1 MSTGKLLSQHAALG
15 HIDTTLVTANTRK
28 ADRTEQGEDFVR
40 SEEKSGAIRP
50 YYDRITIKVFEAL
63 TKANCEVVPEWT
75 TPVGATDEEVVK
87 NLSSV
92 IPDVLLAPFH
102 IIQTDGEQ
110 AVSGLSALGCLQDRY
125 A

>member
-1 MSTGKLLSQHAALG
+1 MLSQHAALG

-110 AVSGLSALGCLQDRY
+110 AVNGLSALGCLQDRY